1 MFSMST
7 GKGVLPAILLLLLS
21 LTTTTTTTAQS
32 ITNVVWAFGDKAG
45 LDFST
50 GSPVPVTTEIYT
62 IEGSASVSD
71 NSGQLLF
78 YTDGNNIWDRMHD
91 PMPNGSNI
99 INTTTPTSS
108 TSQGAVIVAIPDT
121 PGKFYIFS
129 LTSFQEGALGG
140 RLYYS
145 VVNMNLNGTLGDIE
159 PGRKGILMD
168 SLLSEKMTAVAGNQC
183 NIWLLVHERNT
194 VQYKAYEITNAGIS
208 SAPVVSS
215 GIISTPA
222 LEYSGGLLKVAP
234 NRQRLAA
241 TWSSGGG
248 GVELCDFNPA
258 TGVVSNAAV
267 LGLPFSKLY
276 GLCFSPDNSK
286 LYVTTLMSPPWASSN
301 VSQYDISL
309 GTTAA
314 IIASNT
320 SIHDGAFGD
329 LKAGPDGK
337 IYIPAWQNTDVDVI
351 NAPNVAGT
359 ACSYST
365 AVLSLAAS
373 TQAILGLP
381 NEVVAVIPDTVVS
394 SKDTLLCFSATVDL
408 QADANGWSFLWDN
421 GQTGPQRTVTTP
433 GTYYVRYHLPPCRY
447 RTDTFHVRL
456 SFPVPVT
463 GTAYH
468 GCNGA
473 AAGLAWAVPVT
484 GDTTAY
490 TYTWRNAAGTV
501 LQVHNNS
508 TTGDTLSG
516 LLPGS
521 YTLHIDNHKGCDT
534 LLSLVINSAVVSA
547 SFTVPPGICI
557 GSPLNFQNT
566 STGPVM
572 QYTWY
577 FDDGNTATSTNA
589 THTYAQPG
597 TYQVMLVAA
606 TDVPCYDTAYATVQV
621 DSVTAVSFTPNR
633 DSICAGAGIVFEA
646 GVVNADTLRW
656 DFGDGSGTLGLTG
669 PVHAYDSNGSYIIT
683 LRGSSLYCPDSVYR
697 DTVHVFPFPVVDL
710 GPDTSICLNGQP
722 IELYNRAAQ
731 PADYRSA
738 WSTGDTGTHIL
749 VRHHGL
755 FTLQVT
761 SERGCRSVDTV
772 EVLKSCYIDIP
783 NAFTPNGD
791 GVNDY
796 FFPRQLLSKQLSSFT
811 MQVFNRWGQ
820 LIFETDR
827 TDGRGWDGRYN
838 NEPQP
843 QGVYIYLI
851 RAGINGQWQ
860 EEYKGNVSLLR

>member
-7 GKGVLPAILLLLLS
+7 GKGVLPVVLLLLL
-21 LTTTTTTTAQS
+21 LTTTTTTAQN
-32 ITNVVWAFGDKAG
+32 ITNAVWAFGDKAG
-45 LDFST
+45 LDFSS

-78 YTDGNNIWDRMHD
+78 YTEGNNIWDQTHTL
-91 PMPNGSNI
+91 MPNGSNI
-99 INTTTPTSS
+99 INTATPTSS
-108 TSQGAVIVAIPDT
+108 TSQSAVVVAIPDT
-121 PGKFYIFS
+121 PGKYYVIS

-145 VVNMNLNGTLGDIE
+145 VVNMSLNGGMGDVE
-159 PGRKGILMD
+159 PGKKGILMD
-168 SLLSEKMTAVAGNQC
+168 SLLSEKMTAVVGNAC
-183 NIWLLVHERNT
+183 NIWLLLHARNT
-194 VQYKAYEITNAGIS
+194 TQYRAYEISSAGI
-208 SAPVVSS
+208 AATPVVSS

-222 LEYSGGLLKVAP
+222 GEYSGGLLKVSP

-267 LGLPFSKLY
+267 LGLPFIKLY

-286 LYVTTLMSPPWASSN
+286 LYVSTLMSPPWASSN
-301 VSQYDISL
+301 LSQYDISL

-314 IIASNT
+314 IIASYT

-351 NAPNVAGT
+351 NAPNAAGT
-359 ACSYST
+359 ACQYTTS
-365 AVLSLAAS
+365 VLSLAAN

-381 NEVVAVIPDTVVS
+381 NEVAYVIPDTVTNS
-394 SKDTLLCFSATVDL
+394 HDTLMCFSASADL
-408 QADANGWSFLWDN
+408 QVDTNGWGYLWDN

-433 GTYYVRYHLPPCRY
+433 GTYYVRYHQPPCKY
-447 RTDTFHVRL
+447 RTDTFHVHL

-463 GTAYH
+463 GTAYP

-490 TYTWRNAAGTV
+490 TYTWRNAAGAV

-516 LLPGS
+516 LIPGA
-521 YTLHIDNHKGCDT
+521 YTLHIDNLKGCDT
-534 LLSLVINSAVVSA
+534 TLSLVITSAVFSA
-547 SFTVPPGICI
+547 SFTVPPGVCI

-566 STGPVM
+566 STGAIV
-572 QYTWY
+572 QYSW
-577 FDDGNTATSTNA
+577 FFGDGTTSSSTNA
-589 THTYAQPG
+589 SHTYTQPG
-597 TYQVMLVAA
+597 TYQVMLVAE

-621 DSVTAVSFTPNR
+621 DSLTAVSFSTDK
-633 DSICAGAGIVFEA
+633 DSICAGEGITFTTSIT
-646 GVVNADTLRW
+646 NADTLRW
-656 DFGDGSGTLGLTG
+656 DFGDGTGSYGHTG
-669 PVHAYDSNGSYIIT
+669 PTHAYDSSGEYIVT

-697 DTVHVFPFPVVDL
+697 DTVHVFPYPVVDL

-722 IELYNRAAQ
+722 IGLRNLVLQ
-731 PADYRSA
+731 PADYRRA
-738 WSTGDTGTHIL
+738 WSTGDTGSSIL
-749 VRHHGL
+749 VRHHGQ
-755 FTLQVT
+755 FVLQVT
-761 SERGCRSVDTV
+761 SDRGCRTADTV

-791 GVNDY
+791 GANDY
-796 FFPRQLLSKQLSSFT
+796 FFPRQLLSRQLSSFR

-820 LIFETDR
+820 LVFETDR
-827 TDGRGWDGRYN
+827 IDGRGWDGRFN

-843 QGVYIYLI
+843 SGVYIYLI
-851 RAGINGQWQ
+851 TAGINGQWQ